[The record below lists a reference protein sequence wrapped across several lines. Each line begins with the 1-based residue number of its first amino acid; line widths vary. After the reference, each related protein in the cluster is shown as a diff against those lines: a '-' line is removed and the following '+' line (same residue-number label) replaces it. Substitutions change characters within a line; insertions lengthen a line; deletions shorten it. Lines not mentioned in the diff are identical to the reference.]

1 MSFKWWISECYLSWG
16 KVHGKETAKHKK
28 RRQKGHFRGWDCGIC
43 LPQLGWGPLFTLCH
57 YEEWLFHWFE
67 GSWQVLQVRVTLED
81 VKAFGCGQISDHHD
95 VRGNT
100 QGGPFVGITTVTS
113 NKNVLCLE
121 NVVWTTHCVKKTP
134 NHRALKGRCI
144 LCRREK
150 KIEQIEQIFKAVFLV
165 KEREKSCQH
174 FRNKWS
180 WPLEPGWVNPAFSK
194 VTTSLEALV
203 QPSEPRPR
211 IKTALKHLSKHYSS
225 RHRVQ
230 ELPLKNSKFSHV
242 NSSDERLHEITQRPS
257 RVIPSFSPALLQTS
271 SKLSCVLRLILVSAH
286 SRAK

>member
-1 MSFKWWISECYLSWG
+1 MQEK
-16 KVHGKETAKHKK
+16 
-28 RRQKGHFRGWDCGIC
+28 
-43 LPQLGWGPLFTLCH
+43 
-57 YEEWLFHWFE
+57 
-67 GSWQVLQVRVTLED
+67 
-81 VKAFGCGQISDHHD
+81 
-95 VRGNT
+95 
-100 QGGPFVGITTVTS
+100 
-113 NKNVLCLE
+113 
-121 NVVWTTHCVKKTP
+121 
-134 NHRALKGRCI
+134 
-144 LCRREK
+144 K

-230 ELPLKNSKFSHV
+230 ELPLKNSKFSRV